1 MAPADED
8 GPVELPYP
16 QYRCAICGED
26 LPLGDA
32 HMSVT
37 CATHRATGAEVFFE
51 IRPALPSDRHDIEAI
66 CDQAWGETEIDT
78 FGRTFDVLE
87 CDNLVAIADDGFAGL
102 ISLAI
107 DRGELAIVLLTVYP
121 RYQGSGVG
129 AALVDAAVEEARAR
143 QLPFVK
149 VAATNDDIPALYFY
163 QRRGFV
169 LYELVAGEMVDHHGE
184 VVPGFARIPVRD
196 ELRLRRPVCQ

>member
-1 MAPADED
+1 MVPADED
-8 GPVELPYP
+8 GPVEVPYP
-16 QYRCAICGED
+16 QYRCALCGED

-37 CATHRATGAEVFFE
+37 CAEHRVGSTEVRFE
-51 IRPALPSDRHDIEAI
+51 IRPAVASDRHEIEAI
-66 CDQAWGETEIDT
+66 CDQAWGETEIDV
-78 FGRTFDVLE
+78 FGRTFDVLA
-87 CDNLVAIADDGFAGL
+87 CDNLVAIAEDGFAGL

-107 DRGELAIVLLTVYP
+107 DRGELAVVLLTVYP

-129 AALVDAAVEEARAR
+129 AALVEAAVGIARER
-143 QLPFVK
+143 RLPFIK
-149 VAATNDDIPALYFY
+149 VATTNDDIPALYFY

-184 VVPGFARIPVRD
+184 VVPGFAGIAVRD
-196 ELRLRRPVCQ
+196 ELHLRRPVC